1 MKTPARGKK
10 LVLSPDDIEVPDTPN
25 ESDFT
30 NCSSPFLDFTAPP
43 GKMRRALKLQRQLSK
58 QLSASR
64 FPPIPTE
71 TPSRG
76 IKRSLP
82 TDDSD
87 NYDGDIDDSD
97 SEYAS
102 AKSFIDTTAPPT
114 KKRRLAKTRVQQ
126 SFLGHFPITLA
137 TIASQGTQYS
147 PSIDDSNRETSSS
160 ESAHDSSDSEPPAA
174 NPTWERGCCEISPPL
189 TPTPPSQDI
198 NYNPSIDDSN
208 VETSASES
216 IHDNSDVFEYH
227 ATSPTWQSDWSEPP
241 PPPTSSSSSPSP
253 SPSPS
258 PNYRPYLD
266 DDDSNPSVNFRGCFL
281 DMESYQ
287 PAFSFYDS
295 GCDEPS
301 PPPTPR
307 LTALPNSGPFRL
319 DLIPPLSISD
329 DIIGEMQ
336 NVESTPETEELSGP
350 EMERAMESI
359 LDQMD
364 WDQLR
369 CHVAT
374 NRTVKEYRR
383 AVEKLLNDKVDE
395 TWANWLNSPL
405 GRP

>member
-1 MKTPARGKK
+1 MKTPTRGKK
-10 LVLSPDDIEVPDTPN
+10 LVLSPDDIDVPDTPN

-30 NCSSPFLDFTAPP
+30 TCSSPFLDFTAPP

-64 FPPIPTE
+64 FPPTPTE
-71 TPSRG
+71 KPSRG
-76 IKRSLP
+76 TKRSLP

-97 SEYAS
+97 SEYVS
-102 AKSFIDTTAPPT
+102 ARSSIDTTAPPT
-114 KKRRLAKTRVQQ
+114 KKRRLAKTLVQQ
-126 SFLGHFPITLA
+126 SFLGRSPITLA
-137 TIASQGTQYS
+137 TTASLGTQYS

-160 ESAHDSSDSEPPAA
+160 ESVHDSSDSEPPAA
-174 NPTWERGCCEISPPL
+174 TPTWERGCCEISPPL
-189 TPTPPSQDI
+189 TPTPPSRDI

-208 VETSASES
+208 VETSASEF
-216 IHDNSDVFEYH
+216 IHDNSDFFEYH
-227 ATSPTWQSDWSEPP
+227 ATSPTWQSDWSEPS

-258 PNYRPYLD
+258 PSYHPSL
-266 DDDSNPSVNFRGCFL
+266 DDDSNPS
-281 DMESYQ
+281 YH

-319 DLIPPLSISD
+319 DLIPPFSISH

-336 NVESTPETEELSGP
+336 KAESTPETEELSAP

-374 NRTVKEYRR
+374 NRTEKMYRR

-395 TWANWLNSPL
+395 AWADWLNSPV
-405 GRP
+405 GQQ